1 MQLMEGGQGSR
12 IFRGRD
18 QRIRSAKVSVSPHGY
33 LHRPLNLLYPIE
45 CQNKG
50 NTDVDS
56 GDKATT
62 QSTGST
68 ENETSEHVPLEDSIE
83 EVHSEET
90 TTQSMDDLV
99 PLVSSTRPIRKA
111 TVVARKKIKE
121 WLSPEETM
129 FVWGVSRTAKD
140 ED

>member
-1 MQLMEGGQGSR
+1 M
-12 IFRGRD
+12 
-18 QRIRSAKVSVSPHGY
+18 
-33 LHRPLNLLYPIE
+33 LYPIE
-45 CQNKG
+45 YPNKG
-50 NTDVDS
+50 NNDVDS
-56 GDKATT
+56 GNKVKT
-62 QSTGST
+62 QTMGST
-68 ENETSEHVPLEDSIE
+68 KNETSDNVPMEDSIE
-83 EVHSEET
+83 EIHSEET

-129 FVWGVSRTAKD
+129 FVWGVSWTTKD